1 MIVINTLGTDK
12 FTFNG
17 IEYFKN
23 FTSLVFGDYIK
34 IQNTYND
41 ITLKVLNNDL
51 FLYSDI
57 TVDGLTY
64 ASPELLQSA
73 LLSVLYSSGRDETN
87 SDFKLID
94 KVFNISHTGTTA
106 NVTVYTI
113 NIPANTFKEGSRFY
127 VKAEIEK
134 IDNNAVYALR
144 FRFNNNLSTG
154 LLYAKLNISATLDYY
169 GFERTVSF
177 TDTQAVTMR
186 ANAGS
191 NNTDRNTSDVFSKV
205 DFDTTQSADFELQ
218 VQLGSSLDTVI
229 VRNLMLINIE

>member
-1 MIVINTLGTDK
+1 MSDKKITDLNSVTLPLEGTEELAIVQTGETK
-12 FTFNG
+12 K
-17 IEYFKN
+17 IEVSN
-23 FTSLVFGDYIK
+23 LVPSSD
-34 IQNTYND
+34 
-41 ITLKVLNNDL
+41 
-51 FLYSDI
+51 SDI
-57 TVDGLTY
+57 
-64 ASPELLQSA
+64 E
-73 LLSVLYSSGRDETN
+73 
-87 SDFKLID
+87 LID

-106 NVTVYTI
+106 NTTVYTI

-205 DFDTTQSADFELQ
+205 DFDTTQSADFEFQ
-218 VQLGSSLDTVI
+218 IQLGSSLDTVI